1 MQSTSEQ
8 IPARTWIAVMGVLL
22 GAFMAV
28 LDIQITNASLKD
40 IQGTLSAS
48 VDEISWVST
57 AYLVAEIIVIP
68 LTGWLSR
75 VFSTRYYLVVNSALF
90 ICFSVL
96 SGLSRTLTMMIVCR
110 ALQGFTGGVLI
121 PMAFTVILNHLPK
134 SKQPVGLALFGLT
147 ATFAPSVG
155 PLIGG
160 WLTDNY
166 GWPSIFYINIIPG
179 VLLITAIWFALDQE
193 PLHLNQLKGG
203 DWWGV
208 ITIAIGLGA
217 MQIVLEEG
225 NRKDWFGS
233 PFIVRLTIIAVVF
246 LLAFLV
252 IEFVRRDPLVNLRLF
267 GRRNFG
273 LGSIVNIVLGMGL
286 YGCTYILPVYLGQI
300 QGYDAFQIGKTVMW
314 MGLPQLFIIP
324 LVPRLMKHID
334 SRMLI
339 GFGVVMFGSSCLMMT
354 HMSALNG
361 YDQFRWP
368 QVVRALGQPF
378 IIIPLSAVATA
389 GIAAGKES
397 GSASALFNM
406 MRNIGGSIAIA
417 ALATILTNREHLHS
431 ARIGESVSLFDFRT
445 QQRLVEATNRFMGGG
460 ADAWTAGWQSI
471 QVLDRIVRR
480 EAFVMAFNDCF
491 YLMGLA
497 LLLSGIVVPFFRRA
511 KLAGGGPV
519 H

>member
-1 MQSTSEQ
+1 MASAEEAVSS
-8 IPARTWIAVMGVLL
+8 RTWIAVVGVLL

-57 AYLVAEIIVIP
+57 AYLVAEIVVIP

-75 VFSTRYYLVVNSALF
+75 VFSTRYYLAVNSALF
-90 ICFSVL
+90 VLFSIL

-121 PMAFTVILNHLPK
+121 PMAFSVILNRLPR

-147 ATFAPSVG
+147 ATFAPSIG
-155 PLIGG
+155 PVIGG

-179 VLLITAIWFALDQE
+179 LLLILAVWFALDQE
-193 PLHLNQLKGG
+193 RLCLGELAGG

-208 ITIAIGLGA
+208 ITMAVGLGA
-217 MQIVLEEG
+217 AQIVLEEG

-233 PFIVRLTIIAVVF
+233 PLIVRLTIVAV
-246 LLAFLV
+246 AFLICFV
-252 IEFVRRDPLVNLRLF
+252 AIEFVRKEPLVDLRLLA
-267 GRRNFG
+267 RRNFG
-273 LGSIVNIVLGMGL
+273 LGSAVGVVLGMGL

-300 QGYDAFQIGKTVMW
+300 QGYDAYQIGQTVMW
-314 MGLPQLFIIP
+314 MGLPQLFILP
-324 LVPRLMKHID
+324 VVPRLMTRID
-334 SRMLI
+334 TRLLI
-339 GFGVVMFGSSCLMMT
+339 AFGLAMFGLSCLMMT
-354 HMSALNG
+354 DMSALTG
-361 YDQFRWP
+361 YDQLRLP
-368 QVVRALGQPF
+368 QLVRAIGQPF
-378 IIIPLSAVATA
+378 IIVPLLALATD

-406 MRNIGGSIAIA
+406 MRNIGGSVAIA
-417 ALATILTNREHLHS
+417 GLATMLTNREHLHS
-431 ARIGESVSLFDFRT
+431 ARIGESVSAFDVRV
-445 QQRLVEATNRFMGGG
+445 QNRLAEAAHHFASSG
-460 ADAWTAGWQSI
+460 ADPWTATWQSI
-471 QVLDRIVRR
+471 HVLDGVVRR

-491 YLMGLA
+491 YLMGMA
-497 LLLSGIVVPFFRRA
+497 LLLSALMIPFFRRA
-511 KLAGGGPV
+511 RGAGTAPV

>member
-1 MQSTSEQ
+1 MPAIEEKVS
-8 IPARTWIAVMGVLL
+8 ARTWIAIIGVLL

-57 AYLVAEIIVIP
+57 AYLVAEIVVIP
-68 LTGWLSR
+68 LTGWLSH
-75 VFSTRYYLVVNSALF
+75 VFSTRYYLAVNSALF
-90 ICFSVL
+90 ICFSIL
-96 SGLSRTLTMMIVCR
+96 SGLSTTLPIMIVCR

-121 PMAFTVILNHLPK
+121 PMAFSVVLNRLPK

-147 ATFAPSVG
+147 ATFAPSIG

-166 GWPSIFYINIIPG
+166 GWPSIFYINIVPG
-179 VLLITAIWFALDQE
+179 SLLIAAIWFALDQE
-193 PLHLNQLKGG
+193 PLHLSELTRG
-203 DWWGV
+203 DWFGV
-208 ITIAIGLGA
+208 ITMAVGLGA

-233 PFIVRLTIIAVVF
+233 PMIVRLTMTAAVF
-246 LLAFLV
+246 LICFIV
-252 IEFVRRDPLVNLRLF
+252 IEFVRKDPLVDLRLL

-273 LGSIVNIVLGMGL
+273 LGSLIGVVLGMGL

-300 QGYDAFQIGKTVMW
+300 QGYSAYEIGKTVMW
-314 MGLPQLFIIP
+314 MGLPQLFILP
-324 LVPRLMKHID
+324 LVPRLMQRID
-334 SRMLI
+334 TRILI
-339 GFGVVMFGSSCLMMT
+339 AFGLGMFGLSCLMMT
-354 HMSALNG
+354 NMSALTG
-361 YDQFRWP
+361 YDQLRWP
-368 QVVRALGQPF
+368 QLVRAIGQPF
-378 IIIPLSAVATA
+378 VIVPLLALATD
-389 GIAAGKES
+389 GIAAGRES

-417 ALATILTNREHLHS
+417 GLATMLTNREHFHS
-431 ARIGESVSLFDFRT
+431 ARIGSTVSAFDFRV
-445 QQRLVEATNRFMGGG
+445 QERLGQAAHHFASTG
-460 ADAWTAGWQSI
+460 ADSWTAAWRSI
-471 QVLDRIVRR
+471 LVLGGTVRR

-491 YLMGLA
+491 YLVGMVLILSALA
-497 LLLSGIVVPFFRRA
+497 IPFFRRA
-511 KLAGGGPV
+511 KASGSAPV

>member
-1 MQSTSEQ
+1 
-8 IPARTWIAVMGVLL
+8 MGVLL

-75 VFSTRYYLVVNSALF
+75 VFSTRYYLAVNSALF

-96 SGLSRTLTMMIVCR
+96 SGLSQTLTMMIVWR

-121 PMAFTVILNHLPK
+121 PMAFSVILNHLPK

-160 WLTDNY
+160 WLTDSY

-179 VLLITAIWFALDQE
+179 VLLIAAIWIALDQDT
-193 PLHLNQLKGG
+193 LHLNELAGG

-225 NRKDWFGS
+225 NRRDWFGS
-233 PFIVRLTIIAVVF
+233 ALIVRLAVISAVF
-246 LLAFLV
+246 LVAFLL
-252 IEFVRRDPLVNLRLF
+252 IEFLRRDPLVNLRLL

-273 LGSIVNIVLGMGL
+273 LGSVINIVLGMGL
-286 YGCTYILPVYLGQI
+286 YGCTYILPVYLGQV
-300 QGYDAFQIGKTVMW
+300 QGYDAYQIGKTVMW
-314 MGLPQLFIIP
+314 MGLPQLLIIP
-324 LVPRLMKHID
+324 MVPRLMKHID

-339 GFGVVMFGSSCLMMT
+339 AFGVGMFGSSCLMMT
-354 HMSALNG
+354 HMSALTG

-368 QVVRALGQPF
+368 QIVRAIGQPF
-378 IIIPLSAVATA
+378 IMIPLSAVATA

-417 ALATILTNREHLHS
+417 ALATVLTNREHFHS

-445 QQRLVEATNRFMGGG
+445 QERLINATYRLSSGG
-460 ADAWTAGWQSI
+460 ADAWTASWQSI
-471 QVLDRIVRR
+471 QVLDRVVRR

-491 YLMGLA
+491 YLIGIA
-497 LLLSGIVVPFFRRA
+497 LLLSAVVIPFLRRTHVSS
-511 KLAGGGPV
+511 GGPV

>member
-1 MQSTSEQ
+1 M
-8 IPARTWIAVMGVLL
+8 RTWIAVMGTLL

-75 VFSTRYYLVVNSALF
+75 VFSPRYYLIVNSTLF
-90 ICFSVL
+90 ISFSVL
-96 SGLSRTLTMMIVCR
+96 SGLSRTLTMMIVWR

-121 PMAFTVILNHLPK
+121 PMSFTVILDRLPK

-179 VLLITAIWFALDQE
+179 LLLIAAIWFALEQE
-193 PLHLNQLKGG
+193 PLHMEELAGG

-208 ITIAIGLGA
+208 GTMAVGLGS

-233 PFIVRLTIIAVVF
+233 PLIVRLTLVAAVF
-246 LLAFLV
+246 LAAFLV
-252 IEFVRRDPLVNLRLF
+252 IEFVRKDPLVNLRLL

-273 LGSIVNIVLGMGL
+273 LGSVVNIALGMGL

-300 QGYDAFQIGKTVMW
+300 QGYDAYEIGKTVMW
-314 MGLPQLFIIP
+314 MGAPQLLIIP
-324 LVPRLMKHID
+324 LVPRFMKRID
-334 SRMLI
+334 ARVLI
-339 GFGVVMFGSSCLMMT
+339 GFGVALFGVSCLMMT
-354 HMSALNG
+354 HMTALTG

-368 QVVRALGQPF
+368 QIVRAIGQPF
-378 IIIPLSAVATA
+378 IIIPLASVATA

-406 MRNIGGSIAIA
+406 MRNIGGSVAIA
-417 ALATILTNREHLHS
+417 SLATMLTNREHFHS
-431 ARIGESVSLFDFRT
+431 LRIGESVSIFDYRT
-445 QQRLVEATNRFMGGG
+445 QQRLAEATRNFASRG
-460 ADAWTAGWQSI
+460 ADLWTASWQSI
-471 QVLDRIVRR
+471 ESLDRIVRR
-480 EAFVMAFNDCF
+480 ESFVMAFNDCF
-491 YLMGLA
+491 YMIGVA
-497 LLLSGIVVPFFRRA
+497 LLVSGLVVPLFRRT
-511 KLAGGGPV
+511 KITGGAAM

>member
-1 MQSTSEQ
+1 
-8 IPARTWIAVMGVLL
+8 MGVLM

-57 AYLVAEIIVIP
+57 AYLVAEIVVIP

-75 VFSTRYYLVVNSALF
+75 VFSTRLYLIANSALF

-96 SGLSRTLTMMIVCR
+96 SGLSRTLTTMIVWR

-121 PMAFTVILNHLPK
+121 PMSFSVILNRLPK
-134 SKQPVGLALFGLT
+134 SKQPVGLALFSLT

-166 GWPSIFYINIIPG
+166 GWPSIFYINIIAG
-179 VLLITAIWFALDQE
+179 AILIAAIWFALDQDSM
-193 PLHLNQLKGG
+193 HLGELARG

-208 ITIAIGLGA
+208 ATMAVGLGA

-233 PFIVRLTIIAVVF
+233 PFIVRLTIVAVVF
-246 LLAFLV
+246 LVAFLV
-252 IEFVRRDPLVNLRLF
+252 IEFVRKEPLVNLRLF

-273 LGSIVNIVLGMGL
+273 LGSIVNTMLGMGL

-300 QGYDAFQIGKTVMW
+300 QGYDAYQIGKTVMW
-314 MGLPQLFIIP
+314 MGLPQLVIIP
-324 LVPRLMKHID
+324 LVPRLMKRID
-334 SRMLI
+334 SRALI
-339 GFGVVMFGSSCLMMT
+339 AFGVVMFGASCLMVT
-354 HMSALNG
+354 HMSALTG

-368 QVVRALGQPF
+368 QIVRAIGQPF
-378 IIIPLSAVATA
+378 IMIPLSALSTA

-417 ALATILTNREHLHS
+417 TLATMMTNREHFHS
-431 ARIGESVSLFDFRT
+431 ARIGESISLFDVRT
-445 QQRLVEATNRFMGGG
+445 QQRLAEATAHFASRG
-460 ADAWTAGWQSI
+460 ADLWTAGWQSI
-471 QVLDRIVRR
+471 YSLDRVVRR
-480 EAFVMAFNDCF
+480 ESFVMAFNDCF
-491 YLMGLA
+491 YLIGMALVISGLV
-497 LLLSGIVVPFFRRA
+497 IPFFRRA
-511 KLAGGGPV
+511 KTTGSGPI

>member
-1 MQSTSEQ
+1 MPATEERVST
-8 IPARTWIAVMGVLL
+8 RTWVALVGVLL

-68 LTGWLSR
+68 LTGWLAR

-96 SGLSRTLTMMIVCR
+96 SGLARTLSMMIIWR

-121 PMAFTVILNHLPK
+121 PMAFFVILNRLPK

-179 VLLITAIWFALDQE
+179 VLLIAAIWFALDQE
-193 PLHLNQLKGG
+193 PLHLRELAHG

-208 ITIAIGLGA
+208 VTMAIGLGA
-217 MQIVLEEG
+217 LQIVLEEG

-246 LLAFLV
+246 LSSFLI
-252 IEFVRRDPLVNLRLF
+252 IEFIRKEPLVNLRLL

-273 LGSIVNIVLGMGL
+273 LGSIVNTALGMGL

-300 QGYDAFQIGKTVMW
+300 QGYDAYQIGKTVMW
-314 MGLPQLFIIP
+314 MGLPQLVIIP
-324 LVPRLMKHID
+324 LVPQLMKRID
-334 SRMLI
+334 TRMLI
-339 GFGVVMFGSSCLMMT
+339 AFGVAMFGLSCLMMT
-354 HMSALNG
+354 HMSALTG

-368 QVVRALGQPF
+368 QIARAIGQPF
-378 IIIPLSAVATA
+378 IIVPLSAVATA

-417 ALATILTNREHLHS
+417 ALATMMTNREHFHS
-431 ARIGESVSLFDFRT
+431 VRIGESISPFDFRT
-445 QQRLVEATNRFMGGG
+445 QQRLAETTTHFASRG
-460 ADAWTAGWQSI
+460 ADTWTAGWQS
-471 QVLDRIVRR
+471 LYSLSRIVRR
-480 EAFVMAFNDCF
+480 ESFVMAFNDCF
-491 YLMGLA
+491 YLVGMA
-497 LLLSGIVVPFFRRA
+497 LLVSGIVIPFFRRA
-511 KLAGGGPV
+511 KATAGPV

>member
-1 MQSTSEQ
+1 MPTSDEHVS
-8 IPARTWIAVMGVLL
+8 PRTWIAVMGVLL

-75 VFSTRYYLVVNSALF
+75 VFSARYYLVVNSGLF

-96 SGLSRTLTMMIVCR
+96 SGLSRTLTMMIVWR

-121 PMAFTVILNHLPK
+121 PMAFSVILNHLPK
-134 SKQPVGLALFGLT
+134 SKQPAGLALFGLT

-179 VLLITAIWFALDQE
+179 AALIAAIWFALDQD
-193 PLHLNQLKGG
+193 PLHLDELAGG

-208 ITIAIGLGA
+208 MTIAVGLGA

-233 PFIVRLTIIAVVF
+233 PLIVRLAAISVLF
-246 LLAFLV
+246 LGAFLV
-252 IEFVRRDPLVNLRLF
+252 IEFMRRDPLVNLRLL

-273 LGSIVNIVLGMGL
+273 LGSVVNVVLGMGL

-300 QGYDAFQIGKTVMW
+300 QGYDAYQIGKTVMW
-314 MGLPQLFIIP
+314 MGMPQLFIIP
-324 LVPRLMKHID
+324 LVPRFMKHID
-334 SRMLI
+334 SRVLI
-339 GFGVVMFGSSCLMMT
+339 AFGVGMFASSCLMMT
-354 HMSALNG
+354 HMSALTG
-361 YDQFRWP
+361 YDQLRWP
-368 QVVRALGQPF
+368 QVVRAIGQPF
-378 IIIPLSAVATA
+378 IMIPLSAVATA

-417 ALATILTNREHLHS
+417 ALATVMTNREHFHS

-445 QQRLVEATNRFMGGG
+445 QQRLTYAAAHFTAQG
-460 ADAWTAGWQSI
+460 ADPWTAAWQSI
-471 QVLDRIVRR
+471 ASLAGIVRR

-491 YLMGLA
+491 FLLGVA
-497 LLLSGIVVPFFRRA
+497 LLLSAVVIPFFRKA
-511 KLAGGGPV
+511 KITGGGAA

>member
-57 AYLVAEIIVIP
+57 AYLVAEIIVSP

-217 MQIVLEEG
+217 M
-225 NRKDWFGS
+225 
-233 PFIVRLTIIAVVF
+233 
-246 LLAFLV
+246 
-252 IEFVRRDPLVNLRLF
+252 
-267 GRRNFG
+267 
-273 LGSIVNIVLGMGL
+273 
-286 YGCTYILPVYLGQI
+286 
-300 QGYDAFQIGKTVMW
+300 
-314 MGLPQLFIIP
+314 
-324 LVPRLMKHID
+324 
-334 SRMLI
+334 
-339 GFGVVMFGSSCLMMT
+339 
-354 HMSALNG
+354 
-361 YDQFRWP
+361 
-368 QVVRALGQPF
+368 
-378 IIIPLSAVATA
+378 
-389 GIAAGKES
+389 
-397 GSASALFNM
+397 
-406 MRNIGGSIAIA
+406 
-417 ALATILTNREHLHS
+417 
-431 ARIGESVSLFDFRT
+431 
-445 QQRLVEATNRFMGGG
+445 
-460 ADAWTAGWQSI
+460 
-471 QVLDRIVRR
+471 
-480 EAFVMAFNDCF
+480 VMA
-491 YLMGLA
+491 
-497 LLLSGIVVPFFRRA
+497 SRPT
-511 KLAGGGPV
+511 
-519 H
+519 

>member
-1 MQSTSEQ
+1 MQAAEERVA
-8 IPARTWIAVMGVLL
+8 PRTWIALMGVLL

-57 AYLVAEIIVIP
+57 AYLVAEIVVIP

-90 ICFSVL
+90 VCFSVL
-96 SGLSRTLTMMIVCR
+96 SGMARTLTVMIICR

-121 PMAFTVILNHLPK
+121 PMAFTVVLNHLPK

-166 GWPSIFYINIIPG
+166 GWPCIFYINIAPG
-179 VLLITAIWFALDQE
+179 ALLISAIWFALDQE
-193 PLHLNQLKGG
+193 PLHLAELGGG

-208 ITIAIGLGA
+208 ITMAVGLGS
-217 MQIVLEEG
+217 MQVVLEEG
-225 NRKDWFGS
+225 NRKDWFES
-233 PFIVRLTIIAVVF
+233 PMIVRLTIIAASF
-246 LLAFLV
+246 LLAFVV
-252 IEFVRRDPLVNLRLF
+252 IEFVRKNPLVDLRLF

-273 LGSIVNIVLGMGL
+273 LGSIVNIALGMGL
-286 YGCTYILPVYLGQI
+286 YGCTYILPVYLGQV
-300 QGYDAFQIGKTVMW
+300 QGYDAYQIGKTVMW
-314 MGLPQLFIIP
+314 MGLPQLLIIP
-324 LVPRLMKHID
+324 LVPRLMKRVD
-334 SRMLI
+334 TRVLI
-339 GFGVVMFGSSCLMMT
+339 AFGVVMFAASCLMVT
-354 HMSALNG
+354 HMSALTG

-368 QVVRALGQPF
+368 QIVRALGQPF
-378 IIIPLSAVATA
+378 IIIPLSALATA
-389 GIAAGKES
+389 GIAAGTES

-417 ALATILTNREHLHS
+417 GLATTLTNREHFHS
-431 ARIGESVSLFDFRT
+431 ARIGDSISMFDVGT
-445 QQRLVEATNRFMGGG
+445 QQRLAHATAQFASRG
-460 ADAWTAGWQSI
+460 ADPWTAHWQSI
-471 QVLDRIVRR
+471 YALSRIVRR
-480 EAFVMAFNDCF
+480 ESFVMAFNDCF
-491 YLMGLA
+491 YLVGMA
-497 LLLSGIVVPFFRRA
+497 LLLSGLVIPFFKRS
-511 KLAGGGPV
+511 KVAGAGPL